1 MAEVAIIQN
10 SFLQDIF
17 NEAISQLVEGGIHIK
32 MIRNAQAEIQ
42 LPSYWSMPTDNELEP
57 LFLEHI
63 MLSFLVCSAG
73 LGLGVAAF
81 GVEIGHFK
89 LKSARFKWG

>member
-1 MAEVAIIQN
+1 MVIIPN

-17 NEAISQLVEGGIHIK
+17 NKAISQLVEGGIHIK

-42 LPSYWSMPTDNELEP
+42 LPSYWSMPTDNEMEP
-57 LFLEHI
+57 LFLEHV
-63 MLSFLVCSAG
+63 MLSFLVCCAG

-81 GVEIGHFK
+81 GFEMGHLK
-89 LKSARFKWG
+89 LKSIRFK